1 MVSYTNNT
9 LERIPPTLSPGEK
22 EHVLIMQDET
32 IFHTNEY
39 RRCTWLTQD
48 QQLIQKKGA
57 RYVVHVSD
65 FICETIGQLK
75 LSDEQI
81 KEQLKLS
88 EQLRLPSV
96 EARKIIYPGKG
107 FDAWWDLPQLLQQ
120 TKHTLAVFEHT
131 HPDCIGVFVFD

>member
-32 IFHTNEY
+32 IFHTNKY
-39 RRCTWLTQD
+39 CRCTWLTQD

-65 FICETIGQLK
+65 FICETIGQMK

-96 EARKIIYPGKG
+96 EARKIIYPG
-107 FDAWWDLPQLLQQ
+107 
-120 TKHTLAVFEHT
+120 
-131 HPDCIGVFVFD
+131 